1 MGKILI
7 VEDSTTDMAF
17 VADVMKN
24 ADYEIVTAIDGEE
37 AELKIATE
45 EIDLMIL
52 DIVIPK
58 KNGFQVCRNS
68 KGDERFRHIPV
79 IMLSSKGNESDKVWG
94 LKQGADEYLTKPVE
108 PLDLLL
114 IVKKHLQRRGTSEA
128 GTNP

>member
-7 VEDSTTDMAF
+7 VEDSATDMAF

-37 AELKIATE
+37 AEHKIATE

-68 KGDERFRHIPV
+68 KGNERFRHIPV

-108 PLDLLL
+108 PIDLLL

-128 GTNP
+128 GINP